1 MMRTVVTLLLALF
14 LACAP
19 GEVTRAKWQ
28 QMSHDDRVLYVN
40 TLLGAEKV
48 KDAKGGTGKTYTRPA
63 EDYVKQIDA
72 AYARGDAR
80 EPQQIFAELGR

>member
-1 MMRTVVTLLLALF
+1 MRLTAFF
-14 LACAP
+14 LAALLFACSP
-19 GEVTRAKWQ
+19 GHVAHADWQ
-28 QMSHDDRVLYVN
+28 RMSHDDRVLYVN

-48 KDAKGGTGKTYTRPA
+48 KDAKGGTGKTYTLSP

-80 EPQQIFAELGR
+80 NPDQIFAELGR